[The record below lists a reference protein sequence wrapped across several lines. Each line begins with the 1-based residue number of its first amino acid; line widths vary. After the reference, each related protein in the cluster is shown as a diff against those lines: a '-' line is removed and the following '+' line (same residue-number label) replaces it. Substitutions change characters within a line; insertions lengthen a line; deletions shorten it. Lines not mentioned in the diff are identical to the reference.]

1 MLGTLLE
8 IIGGIGIGIVVLC
21 IMGGIGVVIN
31 DVAKK
36 YKNLEDKISDLERE
50 VEDLKNDRDWKYIK
64 EKREVIGLTIF

>member
-31 DVAKK
+31 DAAKK

-50 VEDLKNDRDWKYIK
+50 VEDLKNDRD
-64 EKREVIGLTIF
+64 

>member
-50 VEDLKNDRDWKYIK
+50 VEDLKNDRD
-64 EKREVIGLTIF
+64 